1 MGYRIDANYEI
12 DAIIMNRTPDNCEVC
27 PFYGYSL
34 KGDDIGCCTVL
45 DIQMTTDNAWR
56 EYSGSLHQSRRPPY
70 REEECS
76 VRPVTFRRTYCT
88 GLYSAGLWS
97 RRVFPP
103 TRRHRGS
110 TI

>member
-56 EYSGSLHQSRRPPY
+56 GRPTTCLIKSRSEMEAQR
-70 REEECS
+70 
-76 VRPVTFRRTYCT
+76 
-88 GLYSAGLWS
+88 
-97 RRVFPP
+97 
-103 TRRHRGS
+103 
-110 TI
+110 